1 MPPIKEVAGQALANS
16 PPAEDNPSA
25 LFQAP
30 EQPQMPAREL
40 VASDDPAP
48 FGAASVDQLTAIA
61 QQFYG
66 ADPDLDAPAI
76 EIALQALAKVIG
88 LRAQNAGAVHD
99 EKKVAIFL
107 ISDRPRELGKTLGA
121 IHKPIMDDGSQP
133 LTGSI
138 WISPATFVSGYSL
151 NIEGANA
158 AAAFEQV
165 VTLGLGSLAAC
176 VFNPEATE
184 QEIRFYPK
192 GVDDDTRVIK
202 FSVSSIALDFAALD
216 QVLDTFHTQNFI
228 TPDATHDILD
238 PWKVAAK
245 YQPRENTEAFF
256 QAWLKT
262 ALTIVFWRTI
272 VVRFEVPGTEG
283 RCDLLLMSQQGDAW
297 HCQAVLE
304 LKVLRSLTSTGKPV
318 AQTVA
323 SQAIEDGVLQAV
335 SYKTQNSA
343 KLGILCCYDMRKPDH
358 CNDDKCFDPVRTLA
372 IARDVHLRRYR
383 VFNSSKELRS
393 AKYKEP

>member
-1 MPPIKEVAGQALANS
+1 MTPIEEGAGQALANS
-16 PPAEDNPSA
+16 HPAEHGPAA

-30 EQPQMPAREL
+30 EQPQLPAREL
-40 VASDDPAP
+40 VAADDPAP
-48 FGAASVDQLTAIA
+48 FGATSVDQLTAIA

-66 ADPDLDAPAI
+66 VDPDLDAPAI
-76 EIALQALAKVIG
+76 EIALSALAKVIG

-99 EKKVAIFL
+99 EKNVAIFL
-107 ISDRPRELGKTLGA
+107 ISDRPRELAKTIGA
-121 IHKPIMDDGSQP
+121 KHHPIMDDGSQP
-133 LTGSI
+133 LTGRI
-138 WISPATFVSGYSL
+138 WISPATFVSGFSL
-151 NIEGANA
+151 NIDGEDA
-158 AAAFEQV
+158 AVAFEQV
-165 VTLGLGSLAAC
+165 GALGLGSLAAC
-176 VFNPEATE
+176 VFNPKATE

-192 GVDDDTRVIK
+192 GLDDDALVIK
-202 FSVSSIALDFAALD
+202 FSVSNIALDFAALD
-216 QVLDTFHTQNFI
+216 QVLDTFHAQNFI

-245 YQPRENTEAFF
+245 YQPRTNTEAFF

-283 RCDLLLMSQQGDAW
+283 RCDLLLMSRQGDAW
-297 HCQAVLE
+297 QCQAVLE

-323 SQAIEDGVLQAV
+323 SQAIADGVLQVV
-335 SYKTQNSA
+335 SYKTQNAA
-343 KLGILCCYDMRKPDH
+343 KLGVLCCYDMRKPGH
-358 CNDDKCFDPVRTLA
+358 CNDDKCFDPVRALA
-372 IARDVHLRRYR
+372 IARNVHLRRYR

-393 AKYKEP
+393 TKYKKL

>member
-1 MPPIKEVAGQALANS
+1 MPPNKEVASQTLANS
-16 PPAEDNPSA
+16 SPAEDNPSA

-40 VASDDPAP
+40 VASGDPAP
-48 FGAASVDQLTAIA
+48 FGAASVDQLAAIA

-66 ADPDLDAPAI
+66 VDPDLDAPAI

-107 ISDRPRELGKTLGA
+107 ISDRPRELAKTLGA
-121 IHKPIMDDGSQP
+121 KHKPIVDDGSQP

-151 NIEGANA
+151 SIEGADA

-165 VTLGLGSLAAC
+165 ATLGLGSLPAC

-202 FSVSSIALDFAALD
+202 FSVSDIALDFAALD

-238 PWKVAAK
+238 PWKVASK
-245 YQPRENTEAFF
+245 YQPREDTEAFF

-272 VVRFEVPGTEG
+272 IVKFEVPGTEG
-283 RCDLLLMSQQGDAW
+283 RCDLLLMSRQGDAW

-318 AQTVA
+318 SQTVA
-323 SQAIEDGVLQAV
+323 SQAIEDGVLQVV
-335 SYKTQNSA
+335 SYKKQNSA
-343 KLGILCCYDMRKPDH
+343 KLGMLCCYDMRKPGH
-358 CNDDKCFDPVRTLA
+358 CNDDQCFDPVRTLA
-372 IARDVHLRRYR
+372 TARDVHLRRYR

-393 AKYKEP
+393 AKYKNP